1 LAIDTNG
8 NGMIDSG
15 KELFGSATALA
26 GLENVHAANGFD
38 ALRLLDANQDGKI
51 NALDPQFANLKIW
64 VDNNQDGISQA
75 GEVKTLAEHHITSI
89 SLTTQNVA
97 VKDHGNWVLMEA
109 SYQTTDG
116 HTHTIAD
123 VWLQAEHD
131 ATKDAA
137 AAVQV
142 VGVPTDPT
150 HK

>member
-1 LAIDTNG
+1 
-8 NGMIDSG
+8 
-15 KELFGSATALA
+15 
-26 GLENVHAANGFD
+26 
-38 ALRLLDANQDGKI
+38 
-51 NALDPQFANLKIW
+51 
-64 VDNNQDGISQA
+64 
-75 GEVKTLAEHHITSI
+75 
-89 SLTTQNVA
+89 VA

-131 ATKDAA
+131 ATKDTA

-142 VGVPTDPT
+142 VGVPIDTT